1 MASPERSLPRAP
13 RAATW
18 LLLAVFGALTL
29 LTAAQ
34 GYLSRKAS
42 GEAAPLGDVLAV
54 GAAAWVGWLCLAP
67 LIIWL
72 GRLVPFTRA
81 TWLRA
86 TLIHAVALTGCYVLS
101 VTALI
106 WISITLLAPTEVMT
120 REMITRTL
128 LTSSRLSLAIFT
140 YVTILALDH
149 VLLTREAL
157 RLRELQAT
165 RLEGQATQAR
175 LDALAA
181 RLEPHF
187 LFNALQSVSAL
198 IDSDPTRARTMLAQ
212 IGDLLRDALAA
223 PEAGEVPLREELR
236 LLGRYL
242 TIEET
247 RFADR
252 LRVEWVVASD
262 TEAVMVPRF
271 LLQPIVE
278 NALRHGLAVRPEGG
292 RLRIT
297 ATREP
302 QRLRLVVWNDGAPLP
317 ATLREGVGLATTRE
331 RLAARY
337 GVAASLTL
345 RAEAA
350 GGVETVI
357 ELPA

>member
-1 MASPERSLPRAP
+1 MASPERPAP

-42 GEAAPLGDVLAV
+42 GEAARLGDVLAV

-67 LIIWL
+67 LIIAL
-72 GRLVPFTRA
+72 GRRIPFSRT

-86 TLIHAVALTGCYVLS
+86 TVVHTLAMTVCYVVS
-101 VTALI
+101 VFVLI
-106 WISITLLAPTEVMT
+106 WISLQLLSPTEALT

-157 RLRELQAT
+157 RLRELQAS
-165 RLEGQATQAR
+165 RLEATATQAR

-198 IDSDPTRARTMLAQ
+198 IDSDPARARTMLAQ
-212 IGDLLRDALAA
+212 IGDLLRDALAS
-223 PEAGEVPLREELR
+223 PESGEVSVHEERR

-242 TIEET
+242 AIEET

-252 LRVEWVVASD
+252 LHVEWVVAPD

-278 NALRHGLAVRPEGG
+278 NALRHGLAVLPEGG

-302 QRLRLVVWNDGAPLP
+302 QCLRLIVWNDGAPLP
-317 ATLREGVGLATTRE
+317 ATPREGVGLATTRE

-345 RAEAA
+345 RAAEA

>member
-13 RAATW
+13 RTATW

-72 GRLVPFTRA
+72 SRRVPFTRA

-86 TLIHAVALTGCYVLS
+86 TLIHAVALTVCYVLS

-106 WISITLLAPTEVMT
+106 WISITLLAPTEAMT

-198 IDSDPTRARTMLAQ
+198 IDSDPVRARTMVAQ

-223 PEAGEVPLREELR
+223 PESGEVPLREELR

-242 TIEET
+242 SIEET

-252 LRVEWVVASD
+252 LHVEWAIAPEV
-262 TEAVMVPRF
+262 EAVMVPRF
-271 LLQPIVE
+271 VLQPIVE
-278 NALRHGLAVRPEGG
+278 NALRHGLAVQPEGG

-297 ATREP
+297 ALSEP
-302 QRLRLVVWNDGAPLP
+302 CLLYTSPSPRD
-317 ATLREGVGLATTRE
+317 
-331 RLAARY
+331 
-337 GVAASLTL
+337 
-345 RAEAA
+345 
-350 GGVETVI
+350 
-357 ELPA
+357 